1 MVTTQRTRI
10 VASLA
15 PGDDDD
21 NQAQERGS
29 GGDGGGGGGSSGSYV
44 VVAIFVVFGVIG
56 AAAFLKHRQR
66 YRKFCPQLYG
76 APGADGAIRGAV
88 STTPAAGGAR
98 SSAFSM
104 QRSSQSMGSA
114 ASVGSALSLAA
125 AASSAHGN
133 RSPVGGAASARS
145 VGSSASIAQKPPGR

>member
-10 VASLA
+10 VATLA

-21 NQAQERGS
+21 GAAQERGS
-29 GGDGGGGGGSSGSYV
+29 GGDDGGGGGGSSGTYV
-44 VVAIFVVFGVIG
+44 VVAIFAFFGVIG

-76 APGADGAIRGAV
+76 APGADGAMRGAA

-114 ASVGSALSLAA
+114 ASVGSAFSLA

-145 VGSSASIAQKPPGR
+145 VGSSASIAQKPRGR